1 MKVER
6 NVDFSPKTGA
16 YPHQME
22 ATEFIRGEKT
32 HEVAL
37 FDEQGLG
44 KTKIV
49 IDSVAADIRDKIID
63 AALVVCKKSLIGMW
77 TSEVEKH
84 SHLVALAIYGT
95 LRERGLSATTD
106 ADFYITSYETLTPE
120 LPRIKQLLETGRM
133 AVILDESHR
142 IKDPESV
149 AACSA
154 FEISPLAAKRI
165 IITGTPVANSPQD
178 LWSQFYFLDKG
189 KTLGSDFLEFKNDYC
204 PAAPR
209 KGLSPE
215 DMNKIELLREKIR
228 PMSIRRLKQD
238 VLELPDKRY
247 ENVFIELPE
256 EQRRIYD
263 RACQEL
269 MVEIEAVDGT
279 IVNKE
284 IENILEKMLRL
295 VQISSNPILV
305 NPEYSGRSGKLDVL
319 EALVDKA
326 FDRGEKVIVWT
337 SFVDNIPQV
346 KKMFAES
353 SPLVIYG
360 ETPIEQRNRN
370 VKRFQNEDRYR
381 LLIANPSAARE
392 GLTLT
397 AANNA
402 IYYDRT
408 FNLVDY
414 VQSQDRIHRIS
425 QTRPCNIIKV
435 IAHDTIDE
443 YIDEILNRKAAIA
456 SYVQGD
462 IDKGDVIEAFSKEDI
477 LRYLGK

>member
-1 MKVER
+1 MKVVR
-6 NVDFSPKTGA
+6 NANFGPKTAA
-16 YPHQME
+16 YPHQIE
-22 ATEFIRGEKT
+22 AIDFIRGEKT
-32 HEVAL
+32 REVAL

-49 IDSVAADIRDKIID
+49 IDSIAADIRDKVVE
-63 AALVVCKKSLIGMW
+63 AALVVCKKSLIGVW

-84 SHLVALAIYGT
+84 SHLVALAIYGSS
-95 LRERGLSATTD
+95 RERGMSATTD

-120 LPRIKQLLETGRM
+120 LPRIRQLM
-133 AVILDESHR
+133 AISRTAMILDESHR
-142 IKDPESV
+142 IKDPNSV
-149 AACSA
+149 AARSV
-154 FEISPLAAKRI
+154 FEISPLAVKRI

-178 LWSQFYFLDKG
+178 LWSQFFFLDNG
-189 KTLGSDFLEFKNDYC
+189 KTLGRDFVEFKNEYC

-215 DMNKIELLREKIR
+215 DMGRIERLREKIR
-228 PMSIRRLKQD
+228 PVSIRRLKSD

-247 ENVFIELPE
+247 ESVFVDLSE

-269 MVEIEAVDGT
+269 RVEIEAIDGT
-279 IVNKE
+279 IIEKE

-295 VQISSNPILV
+295 IQISSNPVLV
-305 NPEYSGRSGKLDVL
+305 NPEYSGKSGKL
-319 EALVDKA
+319 EALATLVQEA
-326 FDRGEKVIVWT
+326 FSKGEKVIVWT
-337 SFVDNIPQV
+337 SFVDNIPQF
-346 KKMFAES
+346 KKLFAES
-353 SPLVIYG
+353 NPLVIYG

-370 VKRFQNEDRYR
+370 VKRFQNEEKHR

-425 QTRPCNIIKV
+425 QTRPCNIVKV
-435 IAHDTIDE
+435 IARDTIDE
-443 YIDEILNRKAAIA
+443 YVDEILNRKSAVAA
-456 SYVQGD
+456 YVQGD
-462 IDKGDVIEAFSKEDI
+462 IERSSVIEAFSKEDI
-477 LRYLGK
+477 LRYLSR